1 MEMETDRLILRPY
14 RAADLADIQ
23 RYAVRPAF
31 YRYLPIPAQ
40 TPETVAAF
48 LDDRLADQK
57 QECSDHCLAIELKAR
72 RIVIGGIRLGLPD
85 TANRQADLGFA
96 LDADHQGQGYMTE
109 AVHRIFRFGFEE
121 LALHRIW
128 ATADVR
134 NERSWRLL
142 ERCGMTREGLMRDHK
157 LVRGEWR
164 DSYLY
169 AILATDPRPEA

>member
-1 MEMETDRLILRPY
+1 MEIETDRLILRPY
-14 RAADLADIQ
+14 RATDLPDIQ
-23 RYAVRPAF
+23 RYAVRPTF

-57 QECSDHCLAIELKAR
+57 HGRGDHCLAIELKAR
-72 RIVIGGIRLGLPD
+72 QIAIGGIRLGVQKD
-85 TANRQADLGFA
+85 MNRQADLGFA
-96 LDADHQGQGYMTE
+96 LDADHQGRGYMTE
-109 AVHRIFRFGFEE
+109 AVRRIIRFGFEDLE
-121 LALHRIW
+121 LHRIW

-134 NERSWRLL
+134 NERSWRVMK
-142 ERCGMTREGLMRDHK
+142 RCGMSREGLMRDHK

-169 AILATDPRPEA
+169 AILAADPRPEA